1 MAIGMRDVVI
11 PPAAMHR
18 LQQVIRGCAAPLE
31 LADAGH
37 FVQEHGDVVAAAA
50 LAHFA
55 RRATE
60 G

>member
-1 MAIGMRDVVI
+1 
-11 PPAAMHR
+11 MHR
-18 LQQVIRGCAAPLE
+18 LQQVIRGCPAPLE